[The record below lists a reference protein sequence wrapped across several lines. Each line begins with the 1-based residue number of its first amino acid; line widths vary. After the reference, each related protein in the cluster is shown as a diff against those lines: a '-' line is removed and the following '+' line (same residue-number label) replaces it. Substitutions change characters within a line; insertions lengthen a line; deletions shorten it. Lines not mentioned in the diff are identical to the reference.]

1 MESRAFVPRD
11 IKVSTQ
17 KIIKDSRGNTWRIVG
32 DPLPGFWWMNGYRRE
47 EDGFF
52 WPADPSVESDFGR
65 GYQLPPT
72 VEAVKRRNERHG
84 LK

>member
-17 KIIKDSRGNTWRIVG
+17 KIIKDSRGNTWRIVVTS
-32 DPLPGFWWMNGYRRE
+32 PGFWWMNGYRRE

-72 VEAVKRRNERHG
+72 VEAVKRRNERY
-84 LK
+84 KKTI

>member
-1 MESRAFVPRD
+1 
-11 IKVSTQ
+11 
-17 KIIKDSRGNTWRIVG
+17 
-32 DPLPGFWWMNGYRRE
+32 MNGYRRE

-65 GYQLPPT
+65 GYKLPPT
-72 VEAVKRRNERHG
+72 VEAVKRRNKRYG